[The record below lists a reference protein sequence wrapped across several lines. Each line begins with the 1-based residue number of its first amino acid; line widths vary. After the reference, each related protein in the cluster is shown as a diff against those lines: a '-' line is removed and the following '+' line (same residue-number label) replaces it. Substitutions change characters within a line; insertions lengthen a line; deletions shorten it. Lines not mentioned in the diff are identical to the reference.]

1 MFKKNS
7 WIAALLVA
15 LALTASII
23 GCVNP
28 LAVEEDTETYEE
40 YVLDKGY
47 NAWAGQVYQ
56 SGWAI
61 GGIAFQGKGDAIVI
75 AKDLGYDVEMFQRAR
90 YLEIEMPDETYPR
103 SGVDIIWGG
112 EDAAGSSAGIGMW
125 NQQPIAGGSGDVD
138 TTFAKKDGNKL
149 RIDLTKALKNY
160 SNYKAASTAKV
171 KIVLQVNA
179 PSYGNVEGLVKK
191 ATLLIPNTPP
201 PSVGVG
207 NVFLMSNEMYW
218 TNDFVL
224 EAEVV
229 PADAT
234 NQSVV
239 WAIQDWTPAGSAVG
253 GANTLKLPKLDLS
266 DPTSVSDYETAKT
279 ALLAK
284 VNWKQEEYT
293 TDNGVYPNTTAYR
306 NIPGVISVPLVS
318 GVGTASLG
326 TVRLTAIIKNGK
338 LAAGNFSDYE
348 KSNLMFTIKD
358 PPLFVFKVGGVDQ
371 KTIWYGAVD
380 NKGGGAS
387 GGKMEVTPTAGVT
400 PAEGTSFTSTFGP
413 GGGYANSRH
422 YIEVNLGAGK
432 KLSDFSKITLHYKG
446 VDEKKEDGGNLAGK
460 SIRLRAAAEKPTTTS
475 DYNFGAYISTTS
487 FPGGYADGWDT
498 DIEFVLFEDN
508 ALNSDGDTKNGI
520 YRKGVGADL
529 RLAATDAGNAASYDL
544 VKDESVVYI
553 WILPWNGGKTTF
565 EISDVKFIAK

>member
-1 MFKKNS
+1 MIKKNL
-7 WIAALLVA
+7 WVAALLTA
-15 LALTASII
+15 LALTAFSI
-23 GCVNP
+23 GCIEP
-28 LAVEEDTETYEE
+28 LAESGDTGTYREVEIKEF
-40 YVLDKGY
+40 
-47 NAWAGQVYQ
+47 NAWGGNALFQAGWGTDGAKWD
-56 SGWAI
+56 SGKKEVKSI
-61 GGIAFQGKGDAIVI
+61 GLSIDDLQAAKYLVVEVNDGFPKNNFETIWDGWDA
-75 AKDLGYDVEMFQRAR
+75 
-90 YLEIEMPDETYPR
+90 
-103 SGVDIIWGG
+103 
-112 EDAAGSSAGIGMW
+112 
-125 NQQPIAGGSGDVD
+125 
-138 TTFAKKDGNKL
+138 DGNKTGDWAQFSQVTSAAGEL
-149 RIDLTKALKNY
+149 NPGMGTREGNILKLEMAKIIKDY
-160 SNYKAASTAKV
+160 SLFRNKSTVA
-171 KIVLQVNA
+171 I
-179 PSYGNVEGLVKK
+179 
-191 ATLLIPNTPP
+191 TLLIQHWGNGGTAACIKSAKLLVSDEPV

-234 NQSVV
+234 NQSVT
-239 WAIQDWTPAGSAVG
+239 WAIESWTPAGG
-253 GANTLKLPKLDLS
+253 GTTLSLPKLDLNDS
-266 DPTSVSDYETAKT
+266 ASVTAYEAAKKV
-279 ALLAK
+279 LLEK
-284 VNWKQEEYT
+284 INWKQEIYVI
-293 TDNGVYPNTTAYR
+293 DNGVIPNTTAYR
-306 NIPGVISVPLVS
+306 NIPGVISVPLVN

-326 TVRLTAIIKNGK
+326 TVRLTAIVKNGRVV
-338 LAAGNFSDYE
+338 GENFSDYT
-348 KSNLMFTIKD
+348 KSGLTFTIKD

-422 YIEVNLGAGK
+422 YVEVNLGAGK
-432 KLSDFSKITLHYKG
+432 KLSDFSKVTLHYKG
-446 VDEKKEDGGNLAGK
+446 EDETKKDGGDLAGK
-460 SIRLRAAAEKPTTTS
+460 SIRLRASATKPDAGS

-487 FPGGYADGWDT
+487 FPGGYANGWDT

-529 RLAATDAGNAASYDL
+529 RLAATDEGNAASYEL
-544 VKDESVVYI
+544 VKDESIVYI

-565 EISDVKFIAK
+565 TISDVKFIAK